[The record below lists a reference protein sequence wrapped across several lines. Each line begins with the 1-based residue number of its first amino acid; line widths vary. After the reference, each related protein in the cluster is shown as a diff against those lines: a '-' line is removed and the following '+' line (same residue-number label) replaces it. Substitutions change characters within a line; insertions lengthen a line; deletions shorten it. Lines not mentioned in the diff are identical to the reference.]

1 MAKAEASVE
10 ELVRPIDYGELQQRN
25 DSGVL
30 FFWEAGDALDFQG
43 QPQASV
49 AISSLRK
56 LPWRDRTSGGK
67 RRGRP
72 LKTPSPDSGQTV
84 QIGLVL

>member
-10 ELVRPIDYGELQQRN
+10 ELVRTIDYGALQQRN

-30 FFWEAGDALDFQG
+30 FFWETGDALDFQG
-43 QPQASV
+43 QPQPCG
-49 AISSLRK
+49 AITGLRK

-67 RRGRP
+67 RREGGR
-72 LKTPSPDSGQTV
+72 
-84 QIGLVL
+84 